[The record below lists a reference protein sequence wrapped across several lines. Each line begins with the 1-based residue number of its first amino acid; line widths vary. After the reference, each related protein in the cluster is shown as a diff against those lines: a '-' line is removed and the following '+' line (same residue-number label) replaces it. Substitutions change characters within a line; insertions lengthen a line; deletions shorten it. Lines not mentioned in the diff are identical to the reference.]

1 MEVLYETSI
10 YRCSWYD
17 EAHTI
22 ALFEIIDKWTWQDAL
37 DGIMRLNQVHL
48 DTPHDTYTIVY
59 FHGKLGML
67 PKGTNGIPTI
77 KYLMA
82 QDPPN
87 ERLIVLISQNP
98 IFEMF
103 LKSISNAYGLAKIS
117 MKYRY
122 AKSVE
127 AAVQLIQAY
136 RAAHPSA

>member
-1 MEVLYETSI
+1 
-10 YRCSWYD
+10 
-17 EAHTI
+17 
-22 ALFEIIDKWTWQDAL
+22 
-37 DGIMRLNQVHL
+37 
-48 DTPHDTYTIVY
+48 
-59 FHGKLGML
+59 ML

-103 LKSISNAYGLAKIS
+103 LKSISNAYGLAKIN

-136 RAAHPSA
+136 RASHPPA